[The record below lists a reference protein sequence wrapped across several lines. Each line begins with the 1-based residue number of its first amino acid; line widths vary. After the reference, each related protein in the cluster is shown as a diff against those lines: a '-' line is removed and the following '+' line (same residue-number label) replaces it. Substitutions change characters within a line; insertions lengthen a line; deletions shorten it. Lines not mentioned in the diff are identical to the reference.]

1 MNKSVRTSSFTL
13 IVSFLCAALVG
24 AALLPLLP
32 VRLYPSRVNPSLT
45 VSFSLPNSSARVV
58 EMEVTSKL
66 EAMLA
71 RMKGVRSISSRSYNG
86 SGSISVSLD
95 KHANIEAIRFEA
107 ATIVRQAWPELP
119 DGTSYPQ
126 VRVNS
131 PGDNAQRPF
140 LTYTLNASAPPALI
154 QQYAEEHIQP
164 ALARIKGVYQVSVS
178 GAMPMEWQLEYD
190 PHQLVTL
197 GLTPGDIQ
205 NAVSGH
211 FRTEHLGKV
220 SVDKIQVDKGRVDK
234 LTRTMRH
241 YSSSTRQL
249 VNSSTSAVPLIV
261 RSSSTDATGFPIDE
275 ILVRNRDGRLIRL
288 DELVT
293 VRHTEAPPQSYYR
306 INGLNSIYLSVTAE
320 ETANQLALG
329 EKVRMVMDAL
339 ETDMPRGYE
348 VYMSYDATQQIEEEL
363 EKIYF
368 RSGLT
373 VLILLLFVLLL
384 TRRWRYMVL
393 VTASLAVNLLVA
405 VVAYYLL
412 GIEIQL
418 YTLAG
423 ITISLNL
430 IIDNTIVMADH
441 LLRRHNLNAY
451 LSILTATLTTISA
464 LGVVLF
470 LNENLRATLGDFSVV
485 IVINLAVSLLIALF
499 FVPSLMDK
507 LGMMKAASDELRVTS
522 DETVQEE
529 ADANRRGEPMCSPE
543 NAEQITLGQTHRS
556 APTAGNKESS
566 STCQLVNLSTK
577 KQSSSLRSKRL
588 TVVFTRIYGQIIRFV
603 CRHRV
608 IVCTVLVLVFG
619 LPVFLIPEKMEDDEG
634 WHGWYNQTLGSD
646 FYKEKVRP
654 IVNTALGGTWRLFVE
669 KVYNGS
675 YFNDEHETVL
685 HVTATLPN
693 GSTLEQMN
701 TLVKRMEG
709 YLVDKIQ
716 VDKLTRPSGTD
727 SWSTHQ
733 LVNSSTETSI
743 SQFQTR
749 ISSPYQASID
759 IYFPK
764 EHQHGSFP
772 YQLKADLTARALEL
786 GGGSWSIYGLE
797 DQGFNNSVQESAGSY
812 RVRLTGYNY
821 DELYLYAEAL
831 RDSLL
836 THRRVKEVII
846 NSSFTWYKED
856 YRELHF
862 DLREGRLAE
871 TNLTPTELYGAM
883 RNVFARDLSCGTVR
897 SANGG
902 YENVRLTSSKAQ
914 AYDSWQLQQLAL
926 RSGDKEFKLHSL
938 ADIGFYQQAPEV
950 VKNNQEYTLCLQ
962 YEYIGAYQMG
972 EKMLN
977 RVLESFN
984 KSLPPGYKAR
994 SEMGGGRW
1002 SNEDNSQYLLLLLV
1016 AAVIFVV
1023 TSILF
1028 NSLRRPFAILFVI
1041 PISYIGVF
1049 LTFWLFELNFDQG
1062 GFAAFILLCGITVN
1076 AGIYLLDEYADIR
1089 KARPALSPVRAY
1101 LKAWNAKIV
1110 PILLTIL
1117 STILGFIPF
1126 MVGTGKEAFW
1136 FPLAAGTVGGLIM
1149 SFVGIFLY
1157 LPLFCLPKSHE

>member
-1 MNKSVRTSSFTL
+1 M
-13 IVSFLCAALVG
+13 AL
-24 AALLPLLP
+24 
-32 VRLYPSRVNPSLT
+32 N
-45 VSFSLPNSSARVV
+45 F
-58 EMEVTSKL
+58 
-66 EAMLA
+66 
-71 RMKGVRSISSRSYNG
+71 
-86 SGSISVSLD
+86 D
-95 KHANIEAIRFEA
+95 
-107 ATIVRQAWPELP
+107 
-119 DGTSYPQ
+119 
-126 VRVNS
+126 
-131 PGDNAQRPF
+131 
-140 LTYTLNASAPPALI
+140 
-154 QQYAEEHIQP
+154 
-164 ALARIKGVYQVSVS
+164 
-178 GAMPMEWQLEYD
+178 
-190 PHQLVTL
+190 
-197 GLTPGDIQ
+197 
-205 NAVSGH
+205 
-211 FRTEHLGKV
+211 
-220 SVDKIQVDKGRVDK
+220 SVDKIQVDE
-234 LTRTMRH
+234 LTR
-241 YSSSTRQL
+241 
-249 VNSSTSAVPLIV
+249 P
-261 RSSSTDATGFPIDE
+261 
-275 ILVRNRDGRLIRL
+275 
-288 DELVT
+288 
-293 VRHTEAPPQSYYR
+293 
-306 INGLNSIYLSVTAE
+306 
-320 ETANQLALG
+320 
-329 EKVRMVMDAL
+329 
-339 ETDMPRGYE
+339 
-348 VYMSYDATQQIEEEL
+348 
-363 EKIYF
+363 
-368 RSGLT
+368 SGT
-373 VLILLLFVLLL
+373 
-384 TRRWRYMVL
+384 
-393 VTASLAVNLLVA
+393 N
-405 VVAYYLL
+405 
-412 GIEIQL
+412 
-418 YTLAG
+418 
-423 ITISLNL
+423 
-430 IIDNTIVMADH
+430 
-441 LLRRHNLNAY
+441 
-451 LSILTATLTTISA
+451 
-464 LGVVLF
+464 
-470 LNENLRATLGDFSVV
+470 
-485 IVINLAVSLLIALF
+485 
-499 FVPSLMDK
+499 
-507 LGMMKAASDELRVTS
+507 
-522 DETVQEE
+522 
-529 ADANRRGEPMCSPE
+529 
-543 NAEQITLGQTHRS
+543 
-556 APTAGNKESS
+556 SS
-566 STCQLVNLSTK
+566 STCQLVNSST
-577 KQSSSLRSKRL
+577 Q
-588 TVVFTRIYGQIIRFV
+588 
-603 CRHRV
+603 
-608 IVCTVLVLVFG
+608 
-619 LPVFLIPEKMEDDEG
+619 
-634 WHGWYNQTLGSD
+634 
-646 FYKEKVRP
+646 KE
-654 IVNTALGGTWRLFVE
+654 
-669 KVYNGS
+669 S
-675 YFNDEHETVL
+675 
-685 HVTATLPN
+685 
-693 GSTLEQMN
+693 
-701 TLVKRMEG
+701 
-709 YLVDKIQ
+709 
-716 VDKLTRPSGTD
+716 
-727 SWSTHQ
+727 
-733 LVNSSTETSI
+733 SSTEKI

-902 YENVRLTSSKAQ
+902 YENVRLTSSKARE
-914 AYDSWQLQQLAL
+914 YDSWQLQQLAL

-1089 KARPALSPVRAY
+1089 KTRPALSPVRAY
-1101 LKAWNAKIV
+1101 LKAWNVKIV

-1157 LPLFCLPKSHE
+1157 LPLFSLPKRYEDEKIKV

>member
-13 IVSFLCAALVG
+13 IVGFLCVAMVG

-32 VRLYPSRVNPSLT
+32 VRLHPSRVNPSLT
-45 VSFSLPNSSARVV
+45 VSFNLPNSSARVV

-71 RMKGVRSISSRSYNG
+71 RMNGVRSISSRSKNG
-86 SGSISVSLD
+86 SGSISINID
-95 KHANIEAIRFEA
+95 KHTNIEAIRFEA
-107 ATIVRQAWPELP
+107 STIVRQAWPELP
-119 DGTSYPQ
+119 EGTSYPQ

-140 LTYTLNASAPPALI
+140 LTYTLNAPTTPALI
-154 QQYAEEHIQP
+154 QQYAVEYIQP
-164 ALARIKGVYQVSVS
+164 VLARIKGVYQVSVS
-178 GAMPMEWQLEYD
+178 GATPMEWQLEYD

-205 NAVSGH
+205 SAIRGH
-211 FRTEHLGKV
+211 FRTDHVGNG
-220 SVDKIQVDKGRVDK
+220 QVKSEEGCMTT
-234 LTRTMRH
+234 LP
-241 YSSSTRQL
+241 L
-249 VNSSTSAVPLIV
+249 VV
-261 RSSSTDATGFPIDE
+261 RSFTDDATSLPTDE
-275 ILVRNRDGRLIRL
+275 ILVKNRDGRIIQLS
-288 DELVT
+288 ELVT
-293 VRHTEAPPQSYYR
+293 VKHTEAPPQSYYR

-320 ETANQLALG
+320 ESANQLALG
-329 EKVRMVMDAL
+329 KEVKMAM
-339 ETDMPRGYE
+339 ETLAKEMPKGYE
-348 VYMSYDATQQIEEEL
+348 VYTNYDATKQIEEEL

-373 VLILLLFVLLL
+373 VLILLLFVLIL
-384 TRRWRYMVL
+384 TRRWKYMVL
-393 VTASLAVNLLVA
+393 VTVSLAVNLMVA

-441 LLRRHNLNAY
+441 LLRRNNLKAY
-451 LSILTATLTTISA
+451 LSILAATLTTICA

-470 LNENLRATLGDFSVV
+470 LNEGLRANLEDFSIVV
-485 IVINLAVSLLIALF
+485 IINLTVSLLIALF

-507 LGMMKAASDELRVTS
+507 LEMTGRINNEKIKIKKW
-522 DETVQEE
+522 
-529 ADANRRGEPMCSPE
+529 NRFSVHFMHEYER
-543 NAEQITLGQTHRS
+543 
-556 APTAGNKESS
+556 
-566 STCQLVNLSTK
+566 
-577 KQSSSLRSKRL
+577 
-588 TVVFTRIYGQIIRFV
+588 IIRFV

-608 IVCTVLVLVFG
+608 IVSTLLVVAFG
-619 LPVFLIPEKMEDDEG
+619 LPVFLLPEKMEDDEG
-634 WHGWYNQTLGSD
+634 WHRWYNQTLGSD
-646 FYKEKVRP
+646 YYKEKLRP

-675 YFNDEHETVL
+675 YFDDEHETVL
-685 HVTATLPN
+685 HVNATLPN

-701 TLVKRMEG
+701 TLVKRMEE
-709 YLVDKIQ
+709 YLQTLHYGEGITGKS
-716 VDKLTRPSGTD
+716 P
-727 SWSTHQ
+727 
-733 LVNSSTETSI
+733 I
-743 SQFQTR
+743 SQFHTH

-759 IYFPK
+759 IHFPK
-764 EHQHGSFP
+764 EQQRGSFP
-772 YQLKADLTARALEL
+772 YQLKADLTAYALNL

-797 DQGFNNSVQESAGSY
+797 DQGFNNSVRESAGSY

-821 DELYLYAEAL
+821 DELYEYAEAL

-836 THRRVKEVII
+836 SHRRVKEVII
-846 NSSFTWYKED
+846 NSSFNWYKND

-862 DLREGRLAE
+862 DLHEERLAE
-871 TNLTPTELYGAM
+871 TNLSPMELYESM
-883 RNVFARDLSCGTVR
+883 RIVFARDLSCGTVR
-897 SANGG
+897 SANSG
-902 YENVRLTSSKAQ
+902 YENVRLTSSKANE
-914 AYDSWQLQQLAL
+914 YDSWQLQQLTL
-926 RSGDKEFKLHSL
+926 QTGHKEFKLHAL
-938 ADIGFYQQAPEV
+938 ADIGIYQQAPEV

-977 RVLESFN
+977 KELEKFN
-984 KSLPPGYKAR
+984 NSLPPGYKAQ
-994 SEMGGGRW
+994 SEMGGNRW
-1002 SNEDNSQYLLLLLV
+1002 KDEDNSQYLLLLLV

-1049 LTFWLFELNFDQG
+1049 VTFWLFELNFDQG

-1076 AGIYLLDEYADIR
+1076 AGIYLLDEYGEIR
-1089 KARPALSPVRAY
+1089 QKRPNLSPVRTY
-1101 LKAWNAKIV
+1101 LKAWNVKII

-1136 FPLAAGTVGGLIM
+1136 FPLAAGTVGGLVM
-1149 SFVGIFLY
+1149 SLVGVFLF
-1157 LPLFCLPKSHE
+1157 LPLFSLPSKPYGHFRH

>member
-1 MNKSVRTSSFTL
+1 MKKSIRTSSFTL
-13 IVSFLCAALVG
+13 IVGFLCMALVG

-32 VRLYPSRVNPSLT
+32 VRLHPSRVNPSLT
-45 VSFSLPNSSARVV
+45 VSFSLPNSSPRVV

-71 RMKGVRSISSRSYNG
+71 RMKGVRSINSRSRNG
-86 SGSISVSLD
+86 NGSISVNLD

-107 ATIVRQAWPELP
+107 STIVRQAWPELP
-119 DGTSYPQ
+119 EGTSYPQ

-131 PGDNAQRPF
+131 SGDNAMRPF
-140 LTYTLNASAPPALI
+140 LTYTLNAPASPSLI
-154 QQYAEEHIQP
+154 QQYAMEHIQP
-164 ALARIKGVYQVSVS
+164 ILARIKGVYQVNVS

-205 NAVSGH
+205 SAISGH
-211 FRTEHLGKV
+211 FRKDH
-220 SVDKIQVDKGRVDK
+220 VDGVV
-234 LTRTMRH
+234 
-241 YSSSTRQL
+241 
-249 VNSSTSAVPLIV
+249 V
-261 RSSSTDATGFPIDE
+261 RNFADDATGFPMDE
-275 ILVRNRDGRLIRL
+275 ILVKNRDGRIIRL
-288 DELVT
+288 NELVT
-293 VRHTEAPPQSYYR
+293 VKHTEAPPQSYYR

-320 ETANQLALG
+320 ESANQLALG
-329 EKVRMVMDAL
+329 KEVRMTMDAL
-339 ETDMPRGYE
+339 KADMPKGYE

-373 VLILLLFVLLL
+373 VLILLLFVVIL
-384 TRRWRYMVL
+384 TRQWRYMVL
-393 VTASLAVNLLVA
+393 VTVSLAVNLMVA

-441 LLRRHNLNAY
+441 LLRRNNLKAY
-451 LSILTATLTTISA
+451 LSILAATLTTISA

-470 LNENLRATLGDFSVV
+470 LNEGLRANLGDFSIVV
-485 IVINLAVSLLIALF
+485 IINLTVSLLIALF

-507 LGMMKAASDELRVTS
+507 LGMTGRINNEKIKIKKW
-522 DETVQEE
+522 
-529 ADANRRGEPMCSPE
+529 NRFSVHFMHGYER
-543 NAEQITLGQTHRS
+543 
-556 APTAGNKESS
+556 
-566 STCQLVNLSTK
+566 
-577 KQSSSLRSKRL
+577 
-588 TVVFTRIYGQIIRFV
+588 IIRFV
-603 CRHRV
+603 CQHKV
-608 IVCTVLVLVFG
+608 IACTLLILIFG
-619 LPVFLIPEKMEDDEG
+619 IPVFLLPEKMEDDEG

-646 FYKEKVRP
+646 YYKEKVRP

-669 KVYNGS
+669 KVYDGS
-675 YFNDEHETVL
+675 YFDNAHETVL
-685 HVTATLPN
+685 HVNASLPN

-701 TLVKRMEG
+701 TLVQRMEE
-709 YLVDKIQ
+709 YLRAFSIEKEQ
-716 VDKLTRPSGTD
+716 GGG
-727 SWSTHQ
+727 
-733 LVNSSTETSI
+733 SI
-743 SQFQTR
+743 SQFHTHV
-749 ISSPYQASID
+749 SSPYQASID
-759 IYFPK
+759 IHFPK
-764 EHQHGSFP
+764 EHQQSNFP
-772 YQLKADLTARALEL
+772 YQLKADITAKALEL

-797 DQGFNNSVQESAGSY
+797 DQGFNNSVRESAGSY

-821 DELYLYAEAL
+821 DELYEYTEAL

-862 DLREGRLAE
+862 NLLDGRLAE
-871 TNLTPTELYGAM
+871 MNITPMELYASM
-883 RNVFARDLSCGTVR
+883 QNVFSRDLSCGSVR
-897 SANGG
+897 SADGG
-902 YENVRLTSSKAQ
+902 YENIRLSSSRAKE
-914 AYDSWQLQQLAL
+914 YDNWHLQQQAL
-926 RSGDKEFKLHSL
+926 RSGNKEFKLYSL
-938 ADIGFYQQAPEV
+938 ADIGIYQQAPEV

-972 EKMLN
+972 TKMLDK
-977 RVLESFN
+977 VLEKFN

-994 SEMGGGRW
+994 SEMGGSRW
-1002 SNEDNSQYLLLLLV
+1002 SDEDNSQYLLLLLV

-1076 AGIYLLDEYADIR
+1076 AGIYLLDEYTNIR
-1089 KARPALSPVRAY
+1089 NAQPELSNIRSY
-1101 LKAWNAKIV
+1101 LKAWNRKII
-1110 PILLTIL
+1110 PILLTIV

-1149 SFVGIFLY
+1149 SLVGIFLF
-1157 LPLFCLPKSHE
+1157 LPIFSLNLQPKQSYHITNSSEMVGEGGGVNL